1 MTQGKTVEYE
11 YDSLGTYD
19 LGTITANEDAE
30 IRGLGNADVDVNL
43 TDTIT
48 AGDDLTLVA
57 GSVTR
62 EGSQDV
68 DLSAEGMTIQVTKN
82 FGTSADPI
90 RVSVGSKGFSTT
102 ANSTGAIYLAAK
114 ERDLGIGSITS
125 DGLVE
130 ITADKAVKALG
141 SDTNIKAAALRILK
155 SSAVGTADQNLR
167 TNISG
172 NMEIISTGD
181 IYVTQQGAA
190 HVKNITSRK
199 NNGTVSL
206 TAGSIVNEADG
217 TTAAINAS
225 NILLHATTGSIGSV
239 DKVMNVEAGNGML
252 SAVSDLSLIHI

>member
-1 MTQGKTVEYE
+1 MAPSKTTEFE
-11 YDSLGTYD
+11 YDRLGTYQI
-19 LGTITANEDAE
+19 GKITASEDAE
-30 IRGLGNADVDVNL
+30 IRGLGDVDVNL

-62 EGSQDV
+62 EGSQVV

-141 SDTNIKAAALRILK
+141 SDTNNQAAALRIF
-155 SSAVGTADQNLR
+155 
-167 TNISG
+167 
-172 NMEIISTGD
+172 
-181 IYVTQQGAA
+181 
-190 HVKNITSRK
+190 
-199 NNGTVSL
+199 
-206 TAGSIVNEADG
+206 
-217 TTAAINAS
+217 
-225 NILLHATTGSIGSV
+225 
-239 DKVMNVEAGNGML
+239 
-252 SAVSDLSLIHI
+252 